1 MDEGNQLT
9 PDVVAQQ
16 INPELAEQAGDL
28 QDQGVFDTAAIS
40 MLASAPVLQDV
51 VATYVP
57 NMEKCLD
64 NIGRVLLTLW
74 MTETETKETIGDE
87 AFIVLEDKLRT
98 VFKALG
104 DVIIVLNQRAVSTL
118 PENQMQQSQ
127 SAGI

>member
-1 MDEGNQLT
+1 
-9 PDVVAQQ
+9 
-16 INPELAEQAGDL
+16 
-28 QDQGVFDTAAIS
+28 
-40 MLASAPVLQDV
+40 
-51 VATYVP
+51 
-57 NMEKCLD
+57 
-64 NIGRVLLTLW
+64 